1 MLGSPK
7 EKNGTALGFP
17 ARTVPLAGDG
27 GHGSTAPSF
36 AMGRTHAADCTA
48 ARGGAAPRALQ
59 RQHQH
64 QQEQEQEQQQEQQK
78 EQEQEQEQEQP
89 SVARLYQALRG

>member
-1 MLGSPK
+1 MLGSPQ
-7 EKNGTALGFP
+7 EKSGTAPCFP
-17 ARTVPLAGDG
+17 ARTVPLLGDG

-36 AMGRTHAADCTA
+36 AKGRTHATDCTA
-48 ARGGAAPRALQ
+48 ARGGAALRALQ

-64 QQEQEQEQQQEQQK
+64 QQEQEQQQEQQK
-78 EQEQEQEQEQP
+78 EQEQP